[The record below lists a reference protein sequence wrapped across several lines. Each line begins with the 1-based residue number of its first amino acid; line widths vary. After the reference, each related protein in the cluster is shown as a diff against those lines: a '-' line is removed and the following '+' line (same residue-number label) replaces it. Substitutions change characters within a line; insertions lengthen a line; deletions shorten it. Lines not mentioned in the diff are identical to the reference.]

1 MPLIQY
7 GQDIY
12 KELGNHTSTRKATT
26 FNNWQLTKF
35 KFKNKKYYLFV
46 EIETG
51 LAIVTQRIDQ
61 NEFNHVLVAVNGT
74 MDYLLPEQR
83 ERLTEIVFNEPVTLA
98 HNDLIKSEITDKMLN
113 YLKHNAEDLEGR
125 ANFDDPHLSDF
136 DKVVILSL
144 TLMTF
149 SPEHANRTI
158 ERIAQKVNRFIPVKP
173 DRPNKKV
180 KYWDLRRQFIDPD
193 NWEEYEDQ
201 NLGQNSKISKEIKH
215 NNEKIIDQYLNSTTM
230 SYPYYL
236 IEPKSHLQ
244 DFLNNYLFVGGLR
257 FVTSNLGDASY
268 YSWWLVNQGLQINE
282 NRPEEQK
289 DQIVNELF
297 TMFTDFYLFLSRVG
311 LIRKSDA
318 QKIKKYC
325 EAQWEDYVTSELDDD
340 AEDSDI
346 NFNNLEN
353 EIMEHPERFLKIA
366 QDKNT
371 PPDVANYIEQM
382 VKLLVPNNNL
392 TKSQNIKYEDKKRNS
407 ATYEIRTKLRG
418 FRPSTWR
425 RFIISG
431 NSSVTILMRTIL
443 FMFNVDWGH
452 LYDLY
457 NPATD
462 IRYENQDTIEAMSE
476 WKSEDAVNAE
486 KVKVSSFKQGD
497 KLILSYDYGDGWEF
511 EVNIKKIDNSTPVPK
526 YPRILSGKGLGIIDD
541 IGGVWSLQDYYD
553 TPEDQL
559 EPELI
564 DWTGGEKIDLDE
576 FDKDGLNDGLM
587 HLDSEDD

>member
-51 LAIVTQRIDQ
+51 LAIVTQKIEQ
-61 NEFNHVLVAVNGT
+61 NEFNHVLVAVTGT

-83 ERLTEIVFNEPVTLA
+83 EELTDIIFNIPFTLA
-98 HNDLIKSEITDKMLN
+98 HNDLIKCETTDKMLN
-113 YLKHNAEDLEGR
+113 YLKHNSEDLEGR
-125 ANFDDPHLSDF
+125 ANFDDPYLSDF
-136 DKVVILSL
+136 DKLVILSL
-144 TLMTF
+144 TLMTS
-149 SPEHANRTI
+149 SPEHAHRTI
-158 ERIAQKVNRFIPVKP
+158 EKIAQKVNKFLPVKP
-173 DRPNKKV
+173 ARPNKKV
-180 KYWDLRRQFIDPD
+180 KYWDLERQFDDPAK
-193 NWEEYEDQ
+193 WEEYEGQ
-201 NLGQNSKISKEIKH
+201 NLDSNSKISKEIKR
-215 NNEKIIDQYLNSTTM
+215 NNDKIIDQYLNSTNIY
-230 SYPYYL
+230 YPYYL
-236 IEPKSHLQ
+236 IDPNPHLE
-244 DFLNNYLFVGGLR
+244 DFLNNYLFVDGLR
-257 FVTSNLGDASY
+257 FVNSNLGDVSY

-282 NRPEEQK
+282 NLPQEQK
-289 DQIVNELF
+289 NQIVNELF
-297 TMFTDFYLFLSRVG
+297 IMFTDFYLFLSRVG
-311 LIRKSDA
+311 LIRQSDA
-318 QKIKKYC
+318 RKVKNYCKK
-325 EAQWEDYVTSELDDD
+325 QWENYVISELDNDD
-340 AEDSDI
+340 DENIDSS
-346 NFNNLEN
+346 FNKLEN
-353 EIMEHPERFLKIA
+353 EIMEHPEKLLAIA

-418 FRPSTWR
+418 FHPSTWR

-431 NSSVTILMRTIL
+431 NSSVTILMRAIL
-443 FMFNVDWGH
+443 FIFNVDWGH

-457 NPATD
+457 NPAND

-486 KVKVSSFKQGD
+486 KVKVSAFEQGD

-511 EVNIKKIDNSTPVPK
+511 EVNIKKVDDYARAPK

-541 IGGVWSLQDYYD
+541 IGGVGSLQDYYD

-559 EPELI
+559 DPDII
-564 DWTGGEKIDLDE
+564 DWTGGEKIDLDK

-587 HLDSEDD
+587 HLDD

>member
-51 LAIVTQRIDQ
+51 LAIVTQKIEQ
-61 NEFNHVLVAVNGT
+61 NEFNHVLVAVTGT

-83 ERLTEIVFNEPVTLA
+83 EELTDIIFNIPFTLA
-98 HNDLIKSEITDKMLN
+98 HNDLIKCETTDKMLN
-113 YLKHNAEDLEGR
+113 YLKHNSEDLEGR
-125 ANFDDPHLSDF
+125 ANFDDPYLSDF
-136 DKVVILSL
+136 DKLVILSL
-144 TLMTF
+144 TLMTS
-149 SPEHANRTI
+149 SPEHAHRTI
-158 ERIAQKVNRFIPVKP
+158 EKIAQKVNKFLPVKP
-173 DRPNKKV
+173 TRPNKKV
-180 KYWDLRRQFIDPD
+180 KYWDLERQFDDPVK
-193 NWEEYEDQ
+193 WKEYESQILDS
-201 NLGQNSKISKEIKH
+201 NSKISREIKC
-215 NNEKIIDQYLNSTTM
+215 NNDKIIDQYLNSTNIN
-230 SYPYYL
+230 YPYYL
-236 IEPKSHLQ
+236 VDPKPHLQ

-257 FVTSNLGDASY
+257 LVTSNLGDASY

-282 NRPEEQK
+282 NLPQNQK
-289 DQIVNELF
+289 DQVVNELF
-297 TMFTDFYLFLSRVG
+297 TIFTDFYLFLSRVG

-318 QKIKKYC
+318 QKIKKYY

-353 EIMEHPERFLKIA
+353 EIIEHPEKFLKIA

-407 ATYEIRTKLRG
+407 AIYEIRTKLRG
-418 FRPSTWR
+418 FSPSTWR

-431 NSSVTILMRTIL
+431 NSSVTVLMRAIL

-457 NPATD
+457 NPTTG
-462 IRYENQDTIEAMSE
+462 IRYENQDPVEPMSDWEREEAVDAKKG
-476 WKSEDAVNAE
+476 KSIC
-486 KVKVSSFKQGD
+486 F
-497 KLILSYDYGDGWEF
+497 
-511 EVNIKKIDNSTPVPK
+511 
-526 YPRILSGKGLGIIDD
+526 
-541 IGGVWSLQDYYD
+541 
-553 TPEDQL
+553 
-559 EPELI
+559 
-564 DWTGGEKIDLDE
+564 
-576 FDKDGLNDGLM
+576 
-587 HLDSEDD
+587 